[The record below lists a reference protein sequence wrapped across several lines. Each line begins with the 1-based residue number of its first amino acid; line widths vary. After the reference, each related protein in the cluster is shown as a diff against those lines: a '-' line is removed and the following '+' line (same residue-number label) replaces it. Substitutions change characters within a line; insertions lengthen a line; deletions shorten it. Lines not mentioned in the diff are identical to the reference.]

1 MAKIPSSKEPNFP
14 EKYWNND
21 FLVMCTSINFV
32 LISYLVFINFVQL
45 LKRSYSE
52 KLFIFEHLFNK
63 WQKIKL
69 PMGQN
74 YQENDGIE
82 IA

>member
-1 MAKIPSSKEPNFP
+1 MAKIPSSEEPKFP

-21 FLVMCTSINFV
+21 FLVMCKSITFV
-32 LISYLVFINFVQL
+32 LIYRYLIL
-45 LKRSYSE
+45 WSYSE

-69 PMGQN
+69 PMDQN